1 MWLYPSRESEPLGD
15 FMQSLFETPNLGP
28 VSISKLVINF
38 FMKQRADDDI
48 TNATNEVIGILQS
61 QEVDQLITP
70 IPSPGLEFWVHRSSS
85 LVFTALPKD
94 GYRLISMVIKTD
106 MSDFVF
112 DTK

>member
-1 MWLYPSRESEPLGD
+1 
-15 FMQSLFETPNLGP
+15 MQSLFETPNLGP